1 MSNLDTLETVL
12 TWEGEIDNA
21 RIRELLEV
29 KTVWA
34 SRLLGQ
40 LVDRMG
46 YRARRVTAHA
56 PLEFLELKPKRR
68 SPDEY
73 LRLISGKPGW
83 PNDVIHD
90 ARRDLSHV
98 SPRVFGIL
106 LQAIHRQS
114 GVRILYCSMSSPQG
128 RERIVYPHAFVRAP
142 RRWHV
147 RAWCD
152 HRQDYC
158 DFNLGRIASAEA
170 VDSETLHPGSEDS
183 AWTRFLELTVV
194 PHPDM
199 TIEQQ
204 RMVAQEYFP
213 GSMALR
219 LRVREALAGYA
230 IQDLRLAMVPHK
242 EKPPAYQLL
251 VFDAHKLPA
260 LFSDC

>member
-21 RIRELLEV
+21 RIRELLGV

-34 SRLLGQ
+34 SRLMGQ
-40 LVDRMG
+40 LVTLMG
-46 YRARRVTAHA
+46 QRAGRSTAHA
-56 PLEFLELKPKRR
+56 PLEFRESKPKRR

-73 LRLISGKPGW
+73 LQLISAGTGW
-83 PNDVIHD
+83 PNTVIHD

-106 LQAIHRQS
+106 LQAIRRQR
-114 GVRILYCSMSSPQG
+114 GVRIVYRSMSSPEG
-128 RERIVYPHAFVRAP
+128 RERVVFPHAFVRAP

-147 RAWCD
+147 RAWCEQ
-152 HRQDYC
+152 RQDYC
-158 DFNLGRIASAEA
+158 DFNLGRIATAEA
-170 VDSETLHPGSEDS
+170 VDTDSLHPGSKDS
-183 AWTRFLELTVV
+183 AWTRMLEFRIV
-194 PHPDM
+194 PHPDL

-213 GSMALR
+213 GAMALR

-230 IQDLRLAMVPHK
+230 IQDLRLARDPRI